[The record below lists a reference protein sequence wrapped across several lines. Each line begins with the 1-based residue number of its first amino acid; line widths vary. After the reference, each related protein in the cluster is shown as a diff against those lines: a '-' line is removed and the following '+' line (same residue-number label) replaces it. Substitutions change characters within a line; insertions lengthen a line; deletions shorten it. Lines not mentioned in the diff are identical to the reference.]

1 MNVVMSFNPYIYES
15 TYISRVVKEFIMN
28 IRNPGCA
35 LRQMKWVCYVKEVIP
50 MIPCLLEN

>member
-35 LRQMKWVCYVKEVIP
+35 LRQMK
-50 MIPCLLEN
+50 